1 MKKSKVNEKKRHSN
15 ASLYRSSI
23 TITDIPENLIN
34 RSEIL
39 AEEI

>member
-1 MKKSKVNEKKRHSN
+1 MKKSKKNEKKRHSS
-15 ASLYRSSI
+15 ATLYRSSI

-34 RSEIL
+34 KNDIL